1 MRARPIQEL
10 KQKRIAKHSKAF
22 LALVLGVVTGL
33 VANRYW
39 AGAPLLAKV
48 VRYAAEPVGNIWMR
62 SLLMIAV
69 PLVFSSLTLGIS
81 GLGNLRRS
89 GRIGIKLF
97 AFILATQS
105 LAASIGSFAAAR
117 VRPGEGISPTL
128 RERLL
133 SEYRQE
139 SRITNPQIGRLDFAA
154 EAWSNIMPENP
165 IAAAASDDMLG
176 IVVFSLLFGIGAL
189 LLPSPRTAA
198 FMQALAGLND
208 ILMILVDLIIRA
220 ALVGVFALIFSAAAQ
235 FGIDVVI
242 HLALYLVAC
251 IGGLLVLE
259 LGIYPMIVASLT
271 GYRPFFFLV
280 QIREALLTA
289 FSTGSSNAAL
299 PTAIRVS
306 ETSLRLPEA
315 VCRFVLPICATMC
328 KNGTAL
334 FDAVVILFVAQVF
347 GIHLSI
353 GTRVLVVLMIV
364 LLGFGTAG
372 VPGATFPLMALVA
385 GTVGVPAAGVAI
397 VLGVDR
403 LLDMCRTAVNV
414 TGGIIAAAY
423 VSRSESYLETNHY
436 QAAAAVIETAVSSV
450 DFRRH

>member
-334 FDAVVILFVAQVF
+334 FDAVVIFLWRKFSEFTSASGREF
-347 GIHLSI
+347 SLS
-353 GTRVLVVLMIV
+353 
-364 LLGFGTAG
+364 
-372 VPGATFPLMALVA
+372 
-385 GTVGVPAAGVAI
+385 
-397 VLGVDR
+397 
-403 LLDMCRTAVNV
+403 
-414 TGGIIAAAY
+414 
-423 VSRSESYLETNHY
+423 S
-436 QAAAAVIETAVSSV
+436 
-450 DFRRH
+450 